1 MSNQIPPML
10 TQLLAR
16 NPQAQMAMRML
27 GGKSPAQLEQMARN
41 MAKERGLDIEEF
53 ARSLGVTIPSNR

>member
-41 MAKERGLDIEEF
+41 MAKERGMIIEQVMQQ
-53 ARSLGVTIPSNR
+53 LGIR